1 MPDIAYQ
8 NKDITSKILG
18 EKLKNKSFSVY
29 GVKVPKIIR
38 VLPTNLPAIQANEL
52 RIDNLFLLED
62 GSLALVD
69 YESDYKHEDKIKYL
83 DYIARTIKRCMEEED
98 AQIAYPL
105 KIRMIVIYTAD
116 IEPRQTCSVLDVG
129 CLRVQVEE
137 AFLKQINS
145 RETETHL
152 KNRID
157 EGKALSD
164 EEQMQLIIL
173 PLTYPGREEKQEC
186 IRRCF
191 EMVKKVGDESVQSF
205 ILSGMLVFSDK
216 VIARDDSKKIKE
228 WLMLTKVGQLFEEE
242 KLEYAQKLV
251 EEEKEHTV
259 VKMLKK
265 GFPVSEI
272 LELID
277 GITEADVELIQK
289 NIK

>member
-105 KIRMIVIYTAD
+105 KIRMIVIYLYWMA
-116 IEPRQTCSVLDVG
+116 RQSP
-129 CLRVQVEE
+129 
-137 AFLKQINS
+137 
-145 RETETHL
+145 
-152 KNRID
+152 
-157 EGKALSD
+157 LSD
-164 EEQMQLIIL
+164 MVVRVMLMHSTLRSQVVMSLSVFMKAAD
-173 PLTYPGREEKQEC
+173 PGRELKSRDLKYIQQLRLQ
-186 IRRCF
+186 RR
-191 EMVKKVGDESVQSF
+191 
-205 ILSGMLVFSDK
+205 
-216 VIARDDSKKIKE
+216 
-228 WLMLTKVGQLFEEE
+228 
-242 KLEYAQKLV
+242 
-251 EEEKEHTV
+251 
-259 VKMLKK
+259 
-265 GFPVSEI
+265 
-272 LELID
+272 LISS
-277 GITEADVELIQK
+277 
-289 NIK
+289 